1 MDETRFGEE
10 IYRIAYGDYVD
21 AEYSRYIFDGR
32 AYDNHAVETIPGIR
46 LISYF
51 CAAFNAAELNKLSEF
66 FALSIE
72 DGIGDYYNTSILV
85 SFEIDFSSPGA
96 YVLYARR
103 AAMAVTVALLVAIT
117 SGDTSLPD
125 ARNATLVNSAANSD
139 PVAPSDTA
147 AQCPVSVEEKYRAI
161 MSAMNGRARVGV
173 GLNVRV
179 RKHAGLQPCCRAGYR

>member
-1 MDETRFGEE
+1 MGQYDFYSPVLVGEVAGPFDPSVTITLDRYGDAPIQARKVNWLPVFKERRFLSKDLSLLLSNRKAIVNVDETRFGEE

-85 SFEIDFSSPGA
+85 SFDESQEHTFYTLGG
-96 YVLYARR
+96 
-103 AAMAVTVALLVAIT
+103 LLWR
-117 SGDTSLPD
+117 L
-125 ARNATLVNSAANSD
+125 R
-139 PVAPSDTA
+139 
-147 AQCPVSVEEKYRAI
+147 
-161 MSAMNGRARVGV
+161 
-173 GLNVRV
+173 
-179 RKHAGLQPCCRAGYR
+179 